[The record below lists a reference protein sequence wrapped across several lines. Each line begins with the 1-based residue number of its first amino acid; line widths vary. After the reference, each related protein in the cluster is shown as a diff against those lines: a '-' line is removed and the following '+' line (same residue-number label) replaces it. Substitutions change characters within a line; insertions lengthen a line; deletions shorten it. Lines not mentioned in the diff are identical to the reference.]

1 MVVSVINEKGG
12 SGKTTLAVNLACKL
26 SQEGDE
32 VLLIDAD
39 PQRSTEAFV
48 NIRTNA
54 DLPLIFNSVTK
65 LGDGLAREV
74 KSLSTKYDSIVIDTG
89 GRDSKE
95 MRQALAIAD
104 IIIIPSVPSQ
114 YDVAVLDKMISL
126 YDEIISGSLREEE
139 PIALIVID
147 KASPNPF
154 LEKKINDLR
163 DYINEKNL
171 KNLHLMNS
179 ILHEREAFKNATAA
193 GQGITEFCNKNDKAY
208 IDFVSFYEEL
218 IAYIN
223 QQINKE

>member
-126 YDEIISGSLREEE
+126 YDEVISGSLREEE

>member
-1 MVVSVINEKGG
+1 MTISIVNEKGG

-26 SQEGDE
+26 AQEGDE

-39 PQRSTEAFV
+39 PQRSTEAFI
-48 NIRTNA
+48 NIRTNEN
-54 DLPLIFNSVTK
+54 LPLLFNSVTK

-74 KSLSTKYDSIVIDTG
+74 KSLSQKYDSLVIDTG

-114 YDVAVLDKMISL
+114 YDVVVLDKMISL
-126 YDEIISGSLREEE
+126 YDEVSAINPESR
-139 PIALIVID
+139 ALIVID

-163 DYINEKNL
+163 NYIGEKNL
-171 KNLHLMNS
+171 ENLHLMHS
-179 ILHEREAFKNATAA
+179 IIYEREAYKNATSA
-193 GQGITEFCNKNDKAY
+193 GMGITEFCKSGEKAFD
-208 IDFVSFYEEL
+208 DFSRFYNEL
-218 IAYIN
+218 IEYIKN
-223 QQINKE
+223 I